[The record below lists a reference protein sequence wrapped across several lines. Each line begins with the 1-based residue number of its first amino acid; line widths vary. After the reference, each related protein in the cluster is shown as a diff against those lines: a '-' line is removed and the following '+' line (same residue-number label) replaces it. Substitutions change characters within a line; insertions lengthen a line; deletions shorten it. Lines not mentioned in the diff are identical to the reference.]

1 MRAKQQVKRIS
12 IEKPPLPQIKLEETN
27 RELYSNIFGNGS
39 TLSLESHSFKW
50 NSESK
55 IDSSNSLRK
64 STIVPPI
71 RHRDLISIGPIVATD
86 RKNPEGDSSP
96 LSRFR
101 SQKHIEQVES
111 PKKFKKGYLA
121 YQ

>member
-12 IEKPPLPQIKLEETN
+12 IENPPLPQIKLEETN

-71 RHRDLISIGPIVATD
+71 RHRDLLSIGPIEATD

-96 LSRFR
+96 LSRIR
-101 SQKHIEQVES
+101 SQKHIEQVEA
-111 PKKFKKGYLA
+111 PKKYKKGYLA